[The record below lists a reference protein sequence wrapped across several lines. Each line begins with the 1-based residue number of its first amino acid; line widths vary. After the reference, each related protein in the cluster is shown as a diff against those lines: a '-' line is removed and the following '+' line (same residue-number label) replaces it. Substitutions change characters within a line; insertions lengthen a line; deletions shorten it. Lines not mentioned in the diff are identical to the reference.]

1 MNDIDKLI
9 QYSPSPMFIYD
20 VETLRF
26 LEVNQAALELYGY
39 SKDAFLRMDLTD
51 LYTTEDIQTL
61 LYVSEVKEGEFTG
74 PWKHKKSGGGS
85 ILVEINLSR
94 IQFNGKNAHLSFIK
108 NTVQSKADSQRAYSG
123 KLDKNAYKEIDENF
137 FSNIFHDILTP
148 INAILGF
155 AQYLSESIE
164 KPNEEQTESL
174 TVISENR
181 LKLLQ
186 TMDAVVEYFHILQE
200 DDSAASG
207 TIFVRDLIENIK
219 PDVAKGISGEVE
231 FAYEIPENFIINGD
245 IRKLQTFLS
254 LLFALLGRITPA
266 KNISVSLKRTSDKG
280 MLELRGPE
288 DMINQSYE
296 IRNNLY
302 ALFTLPEADSAQK
315 FGASKLTIRLLNKL
329 LQDIKAEFEIG
340 DISSLGNT
348 FVIKFPLIMHAEKK
362 AHAIKELKKSA
373 AELPQTDASDQS
385 RGSNGDFEPAISGL
399 SCLYVEDQ
407 IDSQILFKSQ
417 MKDMK
422 RIDSALSFEDSI
434 VLLEKNNYDFIVM
447 DINLQG
453 EYNGLDALKIIRQ
466 LKDYSNVPVI
476 AVTAYA
482 LPGDKEKF
490 LKTGFSDFIPKPVSR
505 QNLIN
510 SLSLLLPAWQ
520 K

>member
-1 MNDIDKLI
+1 
-9 QYSPSPMFIYD
+9 MFIYD

-108 NTVQSKADSQRAYSG
+108 NTVQSKTDSQRAYSG

-200 DDSAASG
+200 DENLASG

-219 PDVAKGISGEVE
+219 PDVAKGISGDVE
-231 FAYEIPENFIINGD
+231 FEYEIPENFIINGD
-245 IRKLQTFLS
+245 IRKLQTFLT

-266 KNISVSLKRTSDKG
+266 KNISASLKRTSDKG

-288 DMINQSYE
+288 DMMNQSYE

-315 FGASKLTIRLLNKL
+315 FGASKLTIRLLKKL
-329 LQDIKAEFEIG
+329 LQDLKAEFEIG
-340 DISSLGNT
+340 DISALGNT

-362 AHAIKELKKSA
+362 VRAIKELKNSG
-373 AELPQTDASDQS
+373 AEMPQTDAP
-385 RGSNGDFEPAISGL
+385 GLNAIFEPAISGL

-466 LKDYSNVPVI
+466 LKDYANVPVI

-510 SLSLLLPAWQ
+510 SLSLLLPALQ